1 MDLLDPLA
9 RVEHALNQSTMAA
22 SIRALN
28 GAPGEEPYRSPLS
41 AGLAIPNWLYRRT
54 LYVLMLHLRN
64 SNGPQLQPARL
75 LWLRDRLHQETG
87 MQIDGTLM
95 VVIAGEMHA
104 ILRPYGNLSTRLR
117 ADLATR
123 LSALTELDVAPVPT
137 LQGPRLPPV
146 GSLSPGQHMMIH
158 YPVVDCAEL
167 NEWQRQVRRH
177 GQPTLLEQIIAQ
189 QVPAA
194 QPLLDQLFGIH
205 PVVRQ
210 ALAQQS
216 LAPRRFGS
224 LPLGQEQFRPVR
236 HPVFF
241 PPPRLPAQ
249 YGRLPNMFTQPL
261 FDPLQKLYA
270 ILFGTLCFSI
280 LATPRYRLQAVRAPQ
295 INYDAATTHSH
306 PHVAARN
313 PPVRAE
319 DAIRN
324 IITTERNI
332 RTARDGIPRDRSL
345 SPRERRVNTRSQ
357 RLSRD
362 YPTRG
367 GPSDGN
373 EPRRG
378 RGPERRSFR
387 PSGVPACTFPP
398 SSSRSR
404 ERREWLGRAAANE
417 LRNIGASP
425 GF

>member
-54 LYVLMLHLRN
+54 LYVLMPHLRN

-123 LSALTELDVAPVPT
+123 LSGLTELDVVPVPT
-137 LQGPRLPPV
+137 LQGRRLPPV
-146 GSLSPGQHMMIH
+146 RSLSPGQHMMIH
-158 YPVVDCAEL
+158 YPVVDFAEL
-167 NEWQRQVRRH
+167 DEWRRQVRRH
-177 GQPTLLEQIIAQ
+177 RQPTILEQIIAQ
-189 QVPAA
+189 QAPAA
-194 QPLLDQLFGIH
+194 QPLLEQLFVIQF
-205 PVVRQ
+205 VTRQ

-216 LAPRRFGS
+216 LAPRPFGG

-241 PPPRLPAQ
+241 PLPHGPAQ
-249 YGRLPNMFTQPL
+249 YGRLPNMFTRPRVGS
-261 FDPLQKLYA
+261 LQRLYA
-270 ILFGTLCFSI
+270 ILDGTLWFSV
-280 LATPRYRLQAVRAPQ
+280 LANPGYPLQAVQAPQ
-295 INYDAATTHSH
+295 INYDAATTHLH
-306 PHVAARN
+306 PPVAAQN
-313 PPVRAE
+313 APGRAE

-324 IITTERNI
+324 IIRTERNI

-345 SPRERRVNTRSQ
+345 SPRERRANTRSQ

-362 YPTRG
+362 YLPRG
-367 GPSDGN
+367 
-373 EPRRG
+373 EPETERGRG
-378 RGPERRSFR
+378 RGPERRSSL
-387 PSGVPACTFPP
+387 PSGVPARTFPP

-404 ERREWLGRAAANE
+404 ERREWLGRAAAIE

-425 GF
+425 EF